1 MTGNQTTPTPLDHA
15 AVAASIRAA
24 TEEVFSTML
33 GMESTPGDYAV
44 VREAPA
50 AIDGVVALIGLAGT
64 WVGTGMLSCSAA
76 LACELSTQL
85 LQGDPEGHRQA
96 VDDEVLDS
104 VAEITNM
111 VLGNVKN
118 VLEERLGPMGLSIPT
133 VIFGRNFTARSMG
146 EGEWVVVPFACG
158 QDHLEVRLR
167 LTPARQPQP
176 IRHGFAPPHSM
187 RL

>member
-1 MTGNQTTPTPLDHA
+1 MTGNETPTTPLDHA

-33 GMESTPGDYAV
+33 GLESTPGDYAV
-44 VREAPA
+44 VRDAPG

-64 WVGTGMLSCSAA
+64 WVGTGMVSCSAS
-76 LACELSTQL
+76 LACTLSAHL
-85 LQGDPEGHRQA
+85 LQGEEEGRRQA

-104 VAEITNM
+104 LAEITNM
-111 VLGNVKN
+111 ILGNVKN
-118 VLEERLGPMGLSIPT
+118 FLEEKLGPMGLSIPT

-158 QDHLEVRLR
+158 VDHLEVRLR
-167 LTPARQPQP
+167 MTPARQPQP
-176 IRHGFAPPHSM
+176 LRHGFAPPHAM